1 MSAMLE
7 QLPKFISHY
16 ARANDIHDN
25 SVYLAPDASHTGL
38 FDLLKEELAT
48 KSIEP
53 PSMTWFV
60 SVLHKQYP
68 HLKVHRPHE
77 DKCNT

>member
-1 MSAMLE
+1 MGSTKNKDAILEVMSAMLE

-53 PSMTWFV
+53 PSYDMV
-60 SVLHKQYP
+60 C
-68 HLKVHRPHE
+68 
-77 DKCNT
+77 KCTT